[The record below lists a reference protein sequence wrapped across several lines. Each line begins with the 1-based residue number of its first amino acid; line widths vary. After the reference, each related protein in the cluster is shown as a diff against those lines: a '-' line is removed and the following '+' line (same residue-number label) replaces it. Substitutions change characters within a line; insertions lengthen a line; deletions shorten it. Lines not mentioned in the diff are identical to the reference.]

1 MSFPYEDDVSKLAYA
16 IQNER
21 VEEVR
26 QLLHRVDPTAKNF
39 LPLRNRRPILG

>member
-1 MSFPYEDDVSKLAYA
+1 MSFPYEDDVSQLAYA

-26 QLLHRVDPTAKNF
+26 QRFADGVIRGSQYAA
-39 LPLRNRRPILG
+39 LP